1 MPMAKTFGIKIVCQN
16 KINDSKTFLQ
26 NIYQELTVNFSCLIL
41 QMLLA
46 QYIKL
51 LQLVT
56 AIRLVIAKGGKM
68 GILVVSA
75 LFGYM

>member
-26 NIYQELTVNFSCLIL
+26 NIYQELTVNFSRLKL
-41 QMLLA
+41 QILLA
-46 QYIKL
+46 EYMKL

-56 AIRLVIAKGGKM
+56 AIRLVIT
-68 GILVVSA
+68 
-75 LFGYM
+75 